1 MTVGSDAAR
10 SERREAAAA
19 QARPGPGTGVD
30 AILLGAILLLVAM
43 GLVFVYSASA
53 VQAGRAGDEFHFLKR
68 QLLAAGVGLGLLLLA
83 VRLGTERIARLAYPL
98 MGVALVLLLLVPL
111 VGKTA
116 GGAQRWIPL
125 GPLNL
130 QPSELAKVALVL
142 YLARSLARKQDKVRL
157 FSIGLV
163 PHVVVTAVVAGL
175 CLWQKDLGTGFV
187 LFLVLRAMLFAAG
200 ARVVYLLGA
209 AAAALPV
216 AYHLVRHTEYR
227 WQRIVAFLDPA
238 RFKDTIGF
246 QLWESLVLTSKGGW
260 LGQGLGQGR
269 ARLYYLPAAS
279 TDFIAAVIAEEAG
292 LLGVALLIGLL
303 PHVLVTGLVAGLC
316 LWQKDLGTG
325 FVLFLVLLAMLFAA
339 GARVVYLLGALAA
352 ALPVAYHLVRHTEY
366 RWQRIIAFLDPARF
380 KDTIGFQLW
389 ESLVLTSKGGWL
401 GQGLGQGRARLYY
414 LPAASTDF
422 IAAVIAE
429 EAGLLGVAL
438 LLGLFAVLVWRG
450 LRATLHARDAFG
462 CYAALGMTTLIG
474 GQALV
479 NLAVVLGMLPTKGL
493 TLPFVSYGGSSLLT
507 LLGGAGVLL
516 AVSAERGGF
525 LTRAP
530 GAVRVAAP
538 AAGVARLR
546 AARAE
551 EAR

>member
-1 MTVGSDAAR
+1 MSHRSDPPAR
-10 SERREAAAA
+10 TGHRETAVAP
-19 QARPGPGTGVD
+19 ARPAGPARVD
-30 AILLGAILLLVAM
+30 ALLLSSILLLVAV

-53 VQAGRAGDEFHFLKR
+53 VRAGRAGDEFHLLKR
-68 QLLAAGVGLGLLLLA
+68 QLLAAGIGFGLMLLT
-83 VRLGTERIARLAYPL
+83 VKLGTDRVARLAYPL
-98 MGVALVLLLLVPL
+98 MGVALLLLLLVPL

-130 QPSELAKVALVL
+130 QPSEVAKVALVL

-163 PHVVVTAVVAGL
+163 PHVIVTAVVAGL

-187 LFLVLRAMLFAAG
+187 VFLVLLAMLFAAG

-209 AAAALPV
+209 LAAALPL
-216 AYHLVRHTEYR
+216 AYHLIRHTEYR
-227 WQRIVAFLDPA
+227 WQRVVAFLDPV

-292 LLGVALLIGLL
+292 LLGVALLIGL
-303 PHVLVTGLVAGLC
+303 
-316 LWQKDLGTG
+316 
-325 FVLFLVLLAMLFAA
+325 
-339 GARVVYLLGALAA
+339 
-352 ALPVAYHLVRHTEY
+352 
-366 RWQRIIAFLDPARF
+366 
-380 KDTIGFQLW
+380 
-389 ESLVLTSKGGWL
+389 
-401 GQGLGQGRARLYY
+401 
-414 LPAASTDF
+414 
-422 IAAVIAE
+422 
-429 EAGLLGVAL
+429 
-438 LLGLFAVLVWRG
+438 FAVLVWRG
-450 LRATLHARDAFG
+450 LRATLRARDAFG
-462 CYAALGMTTLIG
+462 CYAALGMTTLVG

-507 LLGGAGVLL
+507 LLAGAGVLL
-516 AVSAERGGF
+516 AVSADRGGF
-525 LTRAP
+525 LVRRS
-530 GAVRVAAP
+530 GAVRVSTP
-538 AAGVARLR
+538 AETVSRLR

-551 EAR
+551 EAP